1 MHIQLRNSEFF
12 LNNLL
17 RENVNMQLA
26 NRMSWSCYNFLN
38 EKCVS
43 FLKKI
48 ICGLKSVIKIVI
60 KIVIKTVIKIVIII
74 IIK

>member
-1 MHIQLRNSEFF
+1 
-12 LNNLL
+12 
-17 RENVNMQLA
+17 MQLA

-48 ICGLKSVIKIVI
+48 ICGLKSVIKIVV
-60 KIVIKTVIKIVIII
+60 KIVIKTVIKIVIIV

>member
-1 MHIQLRNSEFF
+1 
-12 LNNLL
+12 
-17 RENVNMQLA
+17 
-26 NRMSWSCYNFLN
+26 MSTCSWLIECRGHAIIFYLN